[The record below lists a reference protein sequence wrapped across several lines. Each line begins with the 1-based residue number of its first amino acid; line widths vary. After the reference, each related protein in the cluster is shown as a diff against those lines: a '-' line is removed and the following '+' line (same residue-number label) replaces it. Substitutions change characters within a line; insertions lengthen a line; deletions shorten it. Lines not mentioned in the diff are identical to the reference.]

1 MKGRTHNIDGV
12 TFIVGVKINGTNYVR
27 IVDRDHDAADVP
39 VSVFQEFAAREP
51 KLFGNPA
58 LYELEE
64 NLLDWLVNNMSF
76 EKAQSTD
83 TTEGNVRAIQA
94 RERRVAL
101 ERVLTKIH
109 RLLKGKS
116 LS

>member
-51 KLFGNPA
+51 KLFRS
-58 LYELEE
+58 LELLELED
-64 NLLDWLVNNMSF
+64 NLLDWRENNEAF
-76 EKAQSTD
+76 EAAQDTT
-83 TTEGNVRAIQA
+83 TTEGNLRAIQA
-94 RERRVAL
+94 RERRVAIN
-101 ERVLTKIH
+101 RVLRKIN
-109 RLLKGKS
+109 RLFKGKS